1 MTNNNFMTRKIND
14 YRQYNLLL
22 AELVLKLC
30 DCLFSGSSLLQEKGL
45 VLWTKL
51 DISCL
56 LQEKISSD
64 AIFLNLGEDLLQRD
78 KHTINKKRWSIY
90 NSKFE
95 GSYFSYDRNK
105 KKKAC
110 LNPVRT

>member
-64 AIFLNLGEDLLQRD
+64 AIFLNLGEDLLQ
-78 KHTINKKRWSIY
+78 KTMEY
-90 NSKFE
+90 
-95 GSYFSYDRNK
+95 
-105 KKKAC
+105 
-110 LNPVRT
+110 L